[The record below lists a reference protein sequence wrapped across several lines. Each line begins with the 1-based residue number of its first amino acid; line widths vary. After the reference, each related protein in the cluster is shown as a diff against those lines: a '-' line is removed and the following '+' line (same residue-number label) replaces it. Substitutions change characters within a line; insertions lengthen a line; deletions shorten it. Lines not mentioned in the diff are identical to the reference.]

1 MGEIARY
8 RASSTES
15 RPNIALPCI
24 RSHPRRSAKFARVGD
39 ASIDRVLIMRATVL
53 SGAALDTRAGTSLVL
68 RAYSPERCAAL
79 CGKQAPLV
87 NRPIE

>member
-1 MGEIARY
+1 M
-8 RASSTES
+8 
-15 RPNIALPCI
+15 C
-24 RSHPRRSAKFARVGD
+24 
-39 ASIDRVLIMRATVL
+39 ATVL
-53 SGAALDTRAGTSLVL
+53 SGAALDSRAGMSLVL